1 MKKLLCVLLTATV
14 LLLPV
19 EAVDEPKYIALTFDD
34 GPSGYLT
41 ADLLDGLAE
50 RGVHA
55 TFFICG
61 YRVDQFPE
69 ITARIAAEG
78 HEIGVHGDTHTM
90 FSQMSPIEVCD
101 DLSEAMRKIEEASG
115 VTPTLLRPP
124 GGIYDLEVLKKTV
137 CADLPVILWSVDVED
152 WHRSNSDEICADI
165 VKQVQNGDVILLHDM
180 KESSVNAALK
190 VIDRLQSDGYVF
202 VTVSEL
208 ARLSGTELAGNTAY
222 YAFRFAKNASISD
235 LEAETEPCAKLP
247 LPPPR
252 PCRSVLRQ
260 RTKSRRSPSERPT
273 A

>member
-1 MKKLLCVLLTATV
+1 MKKLFCSLMLVAF
-14 LLLPV
+14 LLLSV
-19 EAVDEPKYIALTFDD
+19 EAADKPKYIALTFDD
-34 GPSGYLT
+34 GPSGCFT
-41 ADLLDGLAE
+41 TDLLDGLAA

-61 YRVDQFPE
+61 YRVDQFPG

-90 FSQMSPIEVCD
+90 FSQMSPSEVCG
-101 DLSEAMRKIEEASG
+101 DLSAAMRKIEEASG
-115 VTPTLLRPP
+115 VRPTLLRPP
-124 GGIYDLEVLKKTV
+124 GGIYDLDVLKKTV

-165 VKQVQNGDVILLHDM
+165 VKEAQNGDVILLHDM

-190 VIDRLQSDGYVF
+190 VIDRLQSEGFVF

-208 ARLSGTELAGNTAY
+208 ADLAETKLSGNTAY
-222 YAFRFAKNASISD
+222 YGFRFAKNASISAF
-235 LEAETEPCAKLP
+235 EAETEPCAKLP

-252 PCRSVLRQ
+252 PRSARLSV
-260 RTKSRRSPSERPT
+260 RTKSCRSPSKRPT

>member
-1 MKKLLCVLLTATV
+1 MKKLLCSLMLLAM

-19 EAVDEPKYIALTFDD
+19 EAAEEPKYIALTFDD
-34 GPSGYLT
+34 GPSGRFT
-41 ADLLDGLAE
+41 TDLLDGLAA

-61 YRVDQFPE
+61 YRVDQFPG
-69 ITARIAAEG
+69 ISSRIAAEG

-90 FSQMSPIEVCD
+90 FSQMSPTEVCA
-101 DLSEAMRKIEEASG
+101 DLSEAVRKIEEACG
-115 VTPTLLRPP
+115 VRPTLLRPP
-124 GGIYDLEVLKKTV
+124 GGIFDLDVLKKTV
-137 CADLPVILWSVDVED
+137 CAELPVILWSVDVED

-165 VKQVQNGDVILLHDM
+165 VKEAQNGDVILLHDM

-190 VIDRLQSDGYVF
+190 LIDRLQSDGFVF

-208 ARLSGTELAGNTAY
+208 ADLSGTELSGNTAY
-222 YAFRFAKNASISD
+222 YGFRFAKNASISV
-235 LEAETEPCAKLP
+235 LEAETEPCARLP

-252 PCRSVLRQ
+252 PCSSRLSV
-260 RTKSRRSPSERPT
+260 RTRSRRSPSERPT